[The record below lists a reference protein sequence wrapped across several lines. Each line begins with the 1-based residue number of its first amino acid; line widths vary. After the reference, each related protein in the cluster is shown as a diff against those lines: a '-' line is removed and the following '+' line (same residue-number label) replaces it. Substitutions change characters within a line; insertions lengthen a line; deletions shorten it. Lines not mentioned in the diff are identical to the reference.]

1 MKRVLW
7 LASWFPNRL
16 DPLAGDFIERH
27 AEAASLYNDIFV
39 LHVVKDNELNIPGKM
54 LKETKSLKEHCQV
67 AITYYQTG
75 FKRFRWLHV
84 IQSNLRY
91 CRCYYH
97 SIRAYIKERGRPD
110 CIHVHI
116 ALKAGLI
123 ALLTKKIYGIP
134 YIVSEQWTGLCPEAK
149 PGLDDRNRLFRWFW
163 KMVMRNAS
171 SWSAVSEYLGNSIQQ
186 KFKLSGFSV
195 IPNIVNSKIFYPE
208 VHLPGPF
215 RFIHVSVMNYQK
227 NPEQIFEA
235 IALLKQKTQDPF
247 IVFLFGELSA
257 ALKALAEKLDI
268 NDQIAVMS
276 PRPQPILAKD
286 MRSSGALILYSRFET
301 FGCVIIEANAC
312 GLPVIV
318 SDIPVLHENVVDGVT
333 GIFVPLDD
341 PGKLADQMAWMM
353 HHAKDFDREKMIT
366 LTKEKYSYM
375 RAGEAFD
382 RLYRQ
387 LHPGLEN

>member
-54 LKETKSLKEHCQV
+54 LKETKSLTKHCQV

-84 IQSNLRY
+84 IQSNFRY
-91 CRCYYH
+91 CSCYYH

-116 ALKAGLI
+116 ALKAGFI
-123 ALLTKKIYGIP
+123 ALLAKKIYGIP

-149 PGLDDRNRLFRWFW
+149 PGLDDRNWLFRWFW
-163 KMVMRNAS
+163 KMVMENAS
-171 SWSAVSEYLGNSIQQ
+171 TWSAVSEYLGNSIQQ

-195 IPNIVNSKIFYPE
+195 IPNIVNTEIFYPE

-235 IALLKQKTQDPF
+235 IALLKQKTQDHF
-247 IVFLFGELSA
+247 IVFLFGGLSA
-257 ALKALAEKLDI
+257 ALKELAEKLDI

-318 SDIPVLHENVVDGVT
+318 SNIPVLHENVVDGVT

-353 HHAKDFDREKMIT
+353 QHAKDFDKEKMIT